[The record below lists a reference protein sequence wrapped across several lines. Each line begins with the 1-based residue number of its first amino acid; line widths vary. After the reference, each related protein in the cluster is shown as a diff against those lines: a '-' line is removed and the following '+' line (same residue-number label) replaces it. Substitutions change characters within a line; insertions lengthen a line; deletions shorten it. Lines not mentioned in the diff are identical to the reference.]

1 MEEINE
7 TFEPR
12 ETLQVDDPDALKL
25 LADPFRSRIL
35 DLLRAKVHTAKGLAQ
50 VLNLSPKKLYYH
62 LKLMEEKGLIRI
74 VSTRIVSGIIEK
86 SYRATAYLFL
96 FGGDLFHS
104 TPNNGSPLPPG
115 MQSVFETTR
124 TQLEISFADGLIE
137 PTADAPIG
145 RRMLWL
151 WGMQRLSEEQ
161 AEAFYS
167 KVEALLE
174 EFDVA
179 EPATESGTYHDYRL
193 FLALFPVKAFLKVKE
208 KK

>member
-1 MEEINE
+1 MEAIKEA
-7 TFEPR
+7 FEPS
-12 ETLQVDDPDALKL
+12 ETMQVDDPEALKL

-35 DLLRAKVHTAKGLAQ
+35 DLLRAKVHTAKELAQ

-104 TPNNGSPLPPG
+104 APTNGSPLPPG

-124 TQLEISFADGLIE
+124 TQLEMSFADGLIE
-137 PTADAPIG
+137 QTADAPID

-151 WGMQRLSEEQ
+151 WGMQRLSKEQ
-161 AEAFYS
+161 AENFYS
-167 KVEALLE
+167 RLEALLD
-174 EFDVA
+174 EFDLA
-179 EPATESGTYHDYRL
+179 EPALESATYHDYRL
-193 FLALFPVKAFLKVKE
+193 FLALFPVKAFLKAKG
-208 KK
+208 K